1 MHIAPYFLRLNLP
14 HNVLEDDASGAKYY
28 PGSGYLTVTL
38 TKENKGQ
45 DFPDLDMLARLLA
58 PRPSQVVQPSIEV
71 LSSQDDTNGDDQE
84 LVDQA
89 EGLTLEDKE
98 LTTEQREILKG
109 MHPSFP
115 ITISVRHVWF

>member
-1 MHIAPYFLRLNLP
+1 M
-14 HNVLEDDASGAKYY
+14 
-28 PGSGYLTVTL
+28 TL

-71 LSSQDDTNGDDQE
+71 LSSQDATNGDDQD

-89 EGLTLEDKE
+89 ESLTLEEKE
-98 LTTEQREILKG
+98 LTAEQREILKG
-109 MHPSFP
+109 MHPSFS
-115 ITISVRHVWF
+115 ITISVWHSWF